1 MDSTVQD
8 SQPLGVFVLLDEML
22 VVFYYFRAFSEA
34 IVFFY
39 ICFNCVD
46 LK

>member
-8 SQPLGVFVLLDEML
+8 SPPLGMFVLLDEML
-22 VVFYYFRAFSEA
+22 VVFYHFRACSEA
-34 IVFFY
+34 LVFFF